1 MTGDD
6 EQAEGKRCAI
16 YTRISDDREG
26 EAKGVQRQEDDC
38 RKLAERHGL
47 EVYALY
53 SDNDIGASG
62 KTDKRKKRVDYPRML
77 ADAKAGKFEYIIAYS
92 FSRITRRP
100 REFEDLVDL
109 SEQHNIK
116 FKTCVSGEPDL
127 STADGR
133 MTARLVANI
142 DAAEADR
149 ISERVRRKKLE
160 NARKGEVAKQWK
172 RPFGFQEDAVTHHPE
187 EAQLIREAVDDII
200 GGASLT
206 SIRRKWERE
215 GVKTST
221 GGEVW
226 KWAPTWRVLFGW
238 RTVGI
243 REYPQQVKGSKTRKR
258 APLLDDEGEMIR
270 AEWEP
275 IITLEQRTKALE
287 MLERRTRRGERQGKW
302 LLQGLLR
309 CGLCGRKMY
318 GARMKAPRTS
328 SYTCTGSG
336 TTHMSISAELV
347 ETYIEQVNNRY
358 LLDKA
363 LHGVRVQEQ
372 RRKDWPGTQRLDD
385 VNAKLANLEERFVN
399 ESGNGDMLLRLMDK
413 LNEERRT
420 LQKERNEYEAQ
431 TVVATEVV
439 QTADDALEW
448 LYEAHTKPIEQRT
461 NALRQEIEYVTVHK
475 GRRGVSGR
483 SKRLDKLKAIGERT
497 EITWREPHYEFNGV
511 SAEEAAQQPI
521 RGVKLTRK
529 KGEEPENPTEREAAI
544 MRARRQRVIAANPH
558 VEDETQ

>member
-1 MTGDD
+1 
-6 EQAEGKRCAI
+6 
-16 YTRISDDREG
+16 
-26 EAKGVQRQEDDC
+26 
-38 RKLAERHGL
+38 
-47 EVYALY
+47 
-53 SDNDIGASG
+53 
-62 KTDKRKKRVDYPRML
+62 
-77 ADAKAGKFEYIIAYS
+77 
-92 FSRITRRP
+92 
-100 REFEDLVDL
+100 
-109 SEQHNIK
+109 K

-133 MTARLVANI
+133 MTARLVANT

-149 ISERVRRKKLE
+149 TSERGRRKKLE

-187 EAQLIREAVDDII
+187 EAQLIREAVDEII

-258 APLLDDEGEMIR
+258 APLLDENGEMIK

-287 MLERRTRRGERQGKW
+287 MLEQRTRRGERQGKW

-347 ETYIEQVNNRY
+347 ETYIEKVNNRY

-363 LHGVRVQEQ
+363 IHGVRVQEQ
-372 RRKDWPGTQRLDD
+372 RRKDWPGSQRLDD

-399 ESGNGDMLLRLMDK
+399 ESGNGDMLLRLKDK

-448 LYEAHTKPIEQRT
+448 LHEAHTKPIEQRT
-461 NALRQEIEYVTVHK
+461 NALRQEIEYITVHK

-511 SAEEAAQQPI
+511 SAEEAAQQPV
-521 RGVKLTRK
+521 RGVELTRK
-529 KGEEPENPTEREAAI
+529 KREE
-544 MRARRQRVIAANPH
+544 
-558 VEDETQ
+558 

>member
-62 KTDKRKKRVDYPRML
+62 KTDKRKKRVDYPRL
-77 ADAKAGKFEYIIAYS
+77 IADAKAGKFEYIIAYS
-92 FSRITRRP
+92 FSRLTRRP

-258 APLLDDEGEMIR
+258 APLLDENGEMIK

-287 MLERRTRRGERQGKW
+287 MLEQRTRRGERQGKW

-363 LHGVRVQEQ
+363 IHGVRVQEQ

-461 NALRQEIEYVTVHK
+461 NALRQEIEHITVHK

-497 EITWREPHYEFNGV
+497 EISWREPHYEFNGV

-521 RGVKLTRK
+521 RDVKLTRK

-544 MRARRQRVIAANPH
+544 MRARRQRSAAANPH
-558 VEDETQ
+558 LEDETQ